1 MKNILHV
8 VNIYFVLPYFLGE
21 QLDYFSEKGYNEHII
36 CSPSKELNPYSI
48 EKRFSFKEIPITR
61 SYSVFKDI
69 KAVKSV
75 CSYIKNNNIDIVVG
89 HTPKGAIIAMLA
101 AKIMKVPTRIYFRH
115 GLVYETSKGLKRFV
129 LKSIDK
135 MASTFATKVVSVS
148 PSVAKKSIE
157 DKLNHSS
164 KQIILNKGTCNG
176 IDIKRFNKNNIEL
189 FIINQLKIKYQIK
202 EEYVIGYVGRLVKDK
217 GIIELTESFEL
228 LYQLYPNVKL
238 LLVGMFE
245 ERDALPL
252 HIVQKIQEHPNI
264 ILTDYVDNRDIH
276 NYYALMDVFVLPSYR
291 EGFPTSVLEA
301 SSMSLP
307 IITTQ
312 VTGCIDSI
320 IDNWTGVFVGNNV
333 ESLFSALRRLYENS
347 DLAKKLGENG
357 RLFVEENFA
366 QEKIWLEIEKLYQ

>member
-21 QLDYFSEKGYNEHII
+21 QLDYFREKGYNEHII
-36 CSPSKELNPYSI
+36 CSPAKELNPYSI

-228 LYQLYPNVKL
+228 LYQLYPKVKL